1 MTRLGSIGLSALA
14 ITVLAG
20 TRAAAQAPPEG
31 TGATQ
36 KESFML
42 MFGKGNGAMR
52 TLCALERDGLITATQ
67 RQRYSEQLMAVL
79 TESADGATAH
89 RNVRIGMAFADGR
102 SSLCP
107 SAVFS
112 PGPLSP

>member
-1 MTRLGSIGLSALA
+1 
-14 ITVLAG
+14 
-20 TRAAAQAPPEG
+20 
-31 TGATQ
+31 
-36 KESFML
+36 ML

-52 TLCALERDGLITATQ
+52 TLCALERDGLITTPQ
-67 RQRYSEQLMAVL
+67 RQRYSEALMAVL
-79 TESADGATAH
+79 TEPSDNAMAR

-112 PGPLSP
+112 PGPLTP